1 MKHIF
6 KLFVRPPK
14 WVQNTFDQVKGKQ
27 FVGFL
32 FIFSMVQVQ
41 VQVQV
46 QALNKFN
53 IFLLGS
59 IVG

>member
-14 WVQNTFDQVKGKQ
+14 WVKNIFDQVKGKQ

-41 VQVQV
+41 VQV
-46 QALNKFN
+46 LNKFN